1 MKLSKFSTFF
11 QKRSQKL
18 SFLSSVSRE
27 TGEKKKKETSFPI
40 KLYTFKVH
48 PRLLILFLPSMKP
61 QKFYRE
67 TGFFFFF
74 RQFHVKL
81 TIKMTVFVTFFG
93 KMLKF
98 WTVSW
103 NCELANMLK
112 LSVRP
117 GKIETGGRGEAACR
131 QFQFFSG
138 RIWQFQHV
146 MPISQFHET
155 CPKFKHFSKKWSQ
168 NCHFYSSVFA
178 WNCAK

>member
-1 MKLSKFSTFF
+1 MGLF
-11 QKRSQKL
+11 
-18 SFLSSVSRE
+18 
-27 TGEKKKKETSFPI
+27 GI
-40 KLYTFKVH
+40 KLAKRTV
-48 PRLLILFLPSMKP
+48 LTGNWFL
-61 QKFYRE
+61 
-67 TGFFFFF
+67 FFFL
-74 RQFHVKL
+74 RRFHVKL
-81 TIKMTVFVTFFG
+81 TIKMAVFVTFFG
-93 KMLKF
+93 KMLKL

-103 NCELANMLK
+103 NCDLANMLK

-155 CPKFKHFSKKWSQ
+155 CPKFKHFFKKWSQ

-178 WNCAK
+178 WNRAK